1 MGIQGVR
8 CDSQG
13 IFLPYKFACNNDN
26 LRDKAV
32 YMPKSHVTHIPE
44 AVNNNALNK
53 SYNQKIRAK
62 QSAKKKEA
70 TEQNKANE
78 HLIYPFV
85 VTIYYA
91 Q

>member
-62 QSAKKKEA
+62 QSAKKKRQ
-70 TEQNKANE
+70 QNKTKQTNTSYT
-78 HLIYPFV
+78 LL
-85 VTIYYA
+85 
-91 Q
+91 